1 MPAVI
6 HKRVKGETMR
16 CRLVVALV
24 SLTLVT
30 GAACSR
36 QETEAEKE
44 AKLRAARADSVALA
58 DSIFEAAVFDT
69 ITWESPEARM
79 ERGGVVWR
87 ASCEKCHGGRGRGD
101 GEAAQPL
108 ELEVPSFL
116 VDDWEYAEDFEALRR
131 RIYTGTEGGMPHWA
145 FHGLGYRNID
155 AVVAYVDLLITP
167 DQ

>member
-24 SLTLVT
+24 SLTLVA

-44 AKLRAARADSVALA
+44 ARLLAARADSVAL
-58 DSIFEAAVFDT
+58 
-69 ITWESPEARM
+69 

-101 GEAAQPL
+101 GEAVEPL
-108 ELEVPSFL
+108 GLEGKVPSFL
-116 VDDWEYAEDFEALRR
+116 AEDWEYAEDYEALRR
-131 RIYTGTEGGMPHWA
+131 RIYTGTEGGMPHWMPHWA
-145 FHGLGYRNID
+145 FHGLGYRDID
-155 AVVAYVDLLITP
+155 AVVAYVELLITP

>member
-1 MPAVI
+1 
-6 HKRVKGETMR
+6 MR

-24 SLTLVT
+24 SLTLVA

-44 AKLRAARADSVALA
+44 ARLLAARADSVALA
-58 DSIFEAAVFDT
+58 DSMFEAAVFDT
-69 ITWESPEARM
+69 ITWESPQTRL

-101 GEAAQPL
+101 GEAVEPL
-108 ELEVPSFL
+108 GLEGKVPSFL
-116 VDDWEYAEDFEALRR
+116 AEDWEYAEDYEALRR
-131 RIYTGTEGGMPHWA
+131 RIYTGTEGGMPHWMPHWA
-145 FHGLGYRNID
+145 FHGLGYRDID
-155 AVVAYVDLLITP
+155 AVVAYVELLITP